1 VRVVFLTHTYPR
13 WAGDS
18 VGAELACLARALIRR
33 GISVRVIAPGEV
45 PGISQADGVP
55 VHWVRTPLKN
65 GVAWEADRYRSALRG
80 PASWSRVVRLWRS
93 LREAARREL
102 AAGADVVH
110 AHGWAPAGLAAP
122 ADLPLVVTVRNS
134 DGAFLRHSRMAAAL
148 GRRLLRRAAVVTA
161 VSRPVGEAIQTVAGR
176 FVGPTHIHP
185 MPVESRGLPWSRGGR
200 GAVVISPLTTGGRVE
215 LALQT
220 SSVLASHGHELS
232 LTIIGD
238 GPGRAALEQRAAQ
251 LGVSALTRFVG
262 EVSPEQIRDHL
273 IRADLLLITGQG
285 DATATAAL
293 QALIAGVPVVACWD
307 SGAAIDLVPQSGA
320 GRLCLPS
327 ADVIADNILSL
338 LGDRDRISM
347 SRLVGEAWRARVAP
361 DHVAQ
366 LCAGWYREALAT

>member
-1 VRVVFLTHTYPR
+1 VRVVFLTHAYPR
-13 WAGDS
+13 WVGDS
-18 VGAELACLARALIRR
+18 VGADLACLARALIRR
-33 GISVRVIAPGEV
+33 GITVRVIAPGETT
-45 PGISQADGVP
+45 GTSQVDGVP
-55 VHWVRTPLKN
+55 VHWVRTTLKN
-65 GVAWEADRYRSALRG
+65 GAVWEADRYRSAIRRPG
-80 PASWSRVVRLWRS
+80 TWSRVGRLWRS

-102 AAGADVVH
+102 ADGADVVH

-122 ADLPLVVTVRNS
+122 SDLPLVVTVQNS
-134 DGAFLRHSRMAAAL
+134 DGAILRHSRLAAAL
-148 GRRLLRRAAVVTA
+148 GRRLLRRATVVTA
-161 VSRPVGEAIQTVAGR
+161 VSRPVGEAIQTIAGR

-220 SSVLASHGHELS
+220 SAVLASYGHELS
-232 LTIIGD
+232 LTIMGD
-238 GPGRAALEQRAAQ
+238 GPARAALEQRAAQ

-273 IRADLLLITGQG
+273 VRADLLLITGQG
-285 DATATAAL
+285 DATAPSAL

-327 ADVIADNILSL
+327 ADVMADNVLSL
-338 LGDRDRISM
+338 LGDRDRVSM